1 MDLLKKR
8 YTFILAGFI
17 TLLFMGVGLAWSIF
31 VVPVEQL
38 FGWTRAQ
45 TSLVFTVNIL
55 CFSVGSI
62 LAGFLSKKFSYPIL
76 LKLSALLIAC
86 GFFLSSLVSAV
97 WQLYVTYGVIVGTGI
112 GLGYNCII
120 SSCPVWM
127 PEKNATATGIL
138 LMGYA
143 LSTAIFGPILNTLIG
158 SIGIVNTFRV
168 LSVVCGGGIL
178 ICSFF
183 IRTPTLDESSLLPQ
197 PPKKSASN
205 HAIITAD
212 MVKMPIFWVYF
223 VMTVILA
230 GIGLAFTNHNAPIL
244 TEGLKVTATTASLV
258 ISITS
263 ITNGIS
269 RFSWG
274 ILFDKLGVQKCLF
287 MIGLVCIIALTGL
300 YFGYQTQSFVL
311 YVLST
316 CLLMVAYG
324 GNATTIPA
332 VIRTLFGNRTFSL
345 NFSVVSLNA
354 IPASFFPTV
363 VGTIQTMSGG
373 YGMPII
379 ILIGVSILSFIFTLY
394 FVKESKKLG

>member
-1 MDLLKKR
+1 MDLMKRR
-8 YTFILAGFI
+8 YTYIVAGFI

-31 VVPVEQL
+31 VVPIEQL

-62 LAGFLSKKFSYPIL
+62 LAGFLSKNFRYPTL
-76 LKLSALLIAC
+76 LKLSAVMIAI
-86 GFFLSSLVSAV
+86 GFFLSSFINAI
-97 WQLYVTYGVIVGTGI
+97 WQLYFTYGIIVGTGI

-127 PEKNATATGIL
+127 PEKNATATGML

-143 LSTAIFGPILNTLIG
+143 LSTAIFGPVLNTLI
-158 SIGIVNTFRV
+158 SSNGIVNTFRV
-168 LSVVCGGGIL
+168 LSALCGGGIFL
-178 ICSFF
+178 CSFF
-183 IRTPTLDESSLLPQ
+183 IRTPTLDEASQLPK
-197 PPKKSASN
+197 PPKKGSGGN
-205 HAIITAD
+205 AIITSD
-212 MVKMPIFWVYF
+212 MVKMPVFWSYF

-230 GIGLAFTNHNAPIL
+230 GIGLALTNHNAPML
-244 TEGLKVTATTASLV
+244 TEGLKVSATTASLV

-269 RFSWG
+269 RFTWG
-274 ILFDKLGVQKCLF
+274 VLFDKLGVQKCLL
-287 MIGLVCIIALTGL
+287 MIGVFCMIALTTL
-300 YFGYQTQSFVL
+300 YFGYQTGSVIL
-311 YVLST
+311 YVIAA
-316 CLLMVAYG
+316 CMLMVPYG

-363 VGTIQTMSGG
+363 VGTVQTMSGG
-373 YGMPII
+373 YSTPI
-379 ILIGVSILSFIFTLY
+379 LLLGGLSVIGFIFTLY
-394 FVKESKKLG
+394 FVKESKKIG